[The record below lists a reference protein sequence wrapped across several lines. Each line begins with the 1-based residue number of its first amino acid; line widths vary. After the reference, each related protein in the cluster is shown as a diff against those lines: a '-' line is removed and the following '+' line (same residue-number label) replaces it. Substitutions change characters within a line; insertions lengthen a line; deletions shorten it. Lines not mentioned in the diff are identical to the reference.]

1 MSHIRYNKFR
11 GVMNIKLRLW
21 QKVMIGMVLGIL
33 FGVFFKPYALYLEP
47 VGTIFMNMIKM
58 VVVPLILFSILN
70 GITNISDAGTFGR
83 LGKRAFFLYMLT
95 TMFAVAT
102 GLTFANVF
110 EPGLGL
116 NIDLHTQVKI
126 QEHGQSLK
134 HLFVNI
140 IPSNPI
146 KAMADGNTLQVVV
159 FAFFTGFSLILIGDK
174 GREVKN
180 FISSCTH
187 LIFKMIHLVIQ
198 LTPYGVFA
206 IMSWVVAQYGI
217 EIMIH
222 LSKFIAVV
230 LGALFVQYI
239 FLGVILL
246 TFARINPLYFYK
258 KMATTQALALATSSS
273 KATLATAISE
283 LRNKVGV
290 SKESASFILPLGA
303 AINMDGTAIYLGI
316 CSVFFAQIF
325 GIPLDFYHYTILILT
340 ATIGSIGAA
349 GFPGGSMVM
358 MGMVLSSVGI
368 PLEGI
373 GIIMGIDRLLEM
385 VRTMINITGD
395 CAVTVVVDK
404 MEGTFNEK
412 TYYSKIKSE

>member
-1 MSHIRYNKFR
+1 
-11 GVMNIKLRLW
+11 
-21 QKVMIGMVLGIL
+21 MVLGIL
-33 FGVFFKPYALYLEP
+33 FGTFFKPYALYLEP
-47 VGTIFMNMIKM
+47 VGTVFMNMIKM
-58 VVVPLILFSILN
+58 VVIPLILFSILN
-70 GITNISDAGTFGR
+70 GVTNISDAGTFGR
-83 LGKRAFFLYMLT
+83 LGKRAFFLYMST
-95 TMFAVAT
+95 TMFAVAI
-102 GLTFANVF
+102 GLTLANIF

-116 NIDLHTQVKI
+116 TIDLHDHVKTATQ
-126 QEHGQSLK
+126 GQSLK
-134 HLFVNI
+134 HLFMNI

-146 KAMADGNTLQVVV
+146 KAMADGNTLQIVV

-187 LIFKMIHLVIQ
+187 LIFKMIHLIIQ

-217 EIMIH
+217 EIMFH
-222 LSKFIAVV
+222 LGKFIAVV
-230 LGALFVQYI
+230 LGALLIQYL
-239 FLGVILL
+239 FFGVIL
-246 TFARINPLYFYK
+246 TVFAKINPINFYK

-283 LRNKVGV
+283 LRHKVGV

-303 AINMDGTAIYLGI
+303 AINMDGTALYLGI

-325 GIPLDFYHYTILILT
+325 GITLDFYHYAILILT

-358 MGMVLSSVGI
+358 MGMVFSSVGI

-395 CAVTVVVDK
+395 CTVTVIVDE
-404 MEGTFNEK
+404 MEGTFNK
-412 TYYSKIKSE
+412 DIYYSKITSE

>member
-1 MSHIRYNKFR
+1 
-11 GVMNIKLRLW
+11 MNIKLKLW
-21 QKVMIGMVLGIL
+21 QKVMVGMALGIL
-33 FGVFFKPYALYLEP
+33 FGMFFKPYALSLEP
-47 VGTIFMNMIKM
+47 IGTIFMNMIKM

-70 GITNISDAGTFGR
+70 GITNISDANTFGR
-83 LGKRAFFLYMLT
+83 LGKRAFLLYMST
-95 TMFAVAT
+95 TMFAVTT
-102 GLTFANVF
+102 GLTLANVF
-110 EPGLGL
+110 QPGAGL
-116 NIDLHTQVKI
+116 SIALSEQVHSPE
-126 QEHGQSLK
+126 QGHALK
-134 HLFVNI
+134 HLLMNI

-146 KAMADGNTLQVVV
+146 KAMAEGNTLQIVV
-159 FAFFTGFSLILIGDK
+159 FAFFTGFALILIGDK

-206 IMSWVVAQYGI
+206 IMSWVIAQYGI
-217 EIMIH
+217 DIMLH

-230 LGALFVQYI
+230 VGALFIQYI
-239 FLGVILL
+239 FLGVMLL
-246 TFARINPLYFYK
+246 VFGRVNPLPFYK
-258 KMATTQALALATSSS
+258 KMSNTQSLALATSSS

-316 CSVFFAQIF
+316 CSIFFAQIF
-325 GIPLDFYHYTILILT
+325 GIPLDFYHYVILVMT

-385 VRTMINITGD
+385 LRTMINITGD
-395 CAVTVVVDK
+395 CTVTVIVDK
-404 MEGTFNEK
+404 MEGTLNEK
-412 TYYSKIKSE
+412 VYYSKITSE